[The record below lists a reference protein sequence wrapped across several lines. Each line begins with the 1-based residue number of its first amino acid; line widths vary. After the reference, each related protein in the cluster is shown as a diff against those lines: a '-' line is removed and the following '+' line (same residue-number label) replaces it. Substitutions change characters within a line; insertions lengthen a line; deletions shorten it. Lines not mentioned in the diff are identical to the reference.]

1 MAPDFNKKP
10 FEGLNAMVV
19 DDVGAM
25 RELLTELLR
34 EIGFETII
42 NAEDGGEA
50 LKTLED
56 MVLPIDVIICDLEMP
71 LISGLEFIR
80 MLRKN
85 RNLDIKDLPIVV
97 VTGHSE
103 KKNLYTAVD
112 LGVHGFLVKPV
123 SLAALEKSIERALKK
138 GPIDPEAFEKA
149 QPRFIKPVHII
160 EG

>member
-1 MAPDFNKKP
+1 MPTEFNKKP

-34 EIGFETII
+34 EIGFEQIE
-42 NAEDGGEA
+42 ACEDGGEA

-56 MVLPIDVIICDLEMP
+56 AIQPIDVIVCDLEMP
-71 LISGLEFIR
+71 LISGLEFIQ

-85 RNLDIKDLPIVV
+85 RNIYIKDIPVIV

-103 KKNLYTAVD
+103 KGNLRKAVHA
-112 LGVHGFLVKPV
+112 GIHGFLVKPV
-123 SLAALEKSIERALKK
+123 SLAALEKRIERALKK
-138 GPIDPEAFEKA
+138 GPLDPVTFDKA
-149 QPRFIKPVHII
+149 PSRHAAPVKII